1 MTLLAPPGTRYAY
14 SSANYT
20 LLAMIIEQ
28 LCGEKYDAWLARQ
41 FLVPLGMTHTHFI
54 RETKL
59 IKDLATP
66 YEAGPRLAVRW
77 NSTLLF
83 SGGSFASNNADLLRW
98 TLALQGGAVVKPASL
113 AAMNTALTLPDGPQ
127 LAQRI
132 TVIAADLPRPGGA
145 DPVLDK

>member
-1 MTLLAPPGTRYAY
+1 VTLLAPPGTRYAY